1 MKKLTFIILALSIVL
16 TGCGAQ
22 IVTPSSSND
31 TSTDISANASS
42 DNSKPSSARTTAD
55 AINIAWNKD
64 QFKDIYLAGG
74 CFWGIEAYMEKIT
87 GVYDVTSG
95 YANGNTENPTYEDVS
110 HHNTGHA
117 ETVHV
122 IYDSTKVDLSTLLL
136 YYFKVVDPTSLNK
149 QGNDVGTQYR
159 SGIYYTDEADL
170 NVINT
175 IMADEQEKFKK
186 PIVVEV
192 APLDQFF
199 LAEAYHQ
206 DYLTKN
212 PSGYCHIDLS
222 IADKSLIDPANYPK
236 PDDATLKKTLT
247 DIQYKV
253 TQLGDTEHAYSNAYW
268 DSYDPGL
275 YVDVVTGEPLF
286 SSKDK
291 FDSGC
296 GWPSFSKP
304 IVAEVVTYVE
314 DDSYNMIRTEVRS
327 RSGDTH
333 LGHVF
338 DDGPKELGG
347 LRFCINSASIK
358 FIPYEDMDALG
369 YGYLKSYVK

>member
-1 MKKLTFIILALSIVL
+1 MKKLTLIMLTLTFVL
-16 TGCGAQ
+16 TGCGAKT
-22 IVTPSSSND
+22 II
-31 TSTDISANASS
+31 TSSS
-42 DNSKPSSARTTAD
+42 DNLTASGNLTVSSENKMNKMQD
-55 AINIAWNKD
+55 LEWNKD

-74 CFWGIEAYMEKIT
+74 CFWGIEAYMEKII

-95 YANGNTENPTYEDVS
+95 YANGNTENPTYEEVS
-110 HHNTGHA
+110 HKNTGHA

-122 IYDSTKVDLSTLLL
+122 IYDSSKVDLSTLLL
-136 YYFKVVDPTSLNK
+136 YYFKVVDPTSINK

-170 NVINT
+170 SIINT
-175 IMADEQEKFKK
+175 IIAEEQKKFKK

-199 LAEAYHQ
+199 LAEDNHQ
-206 DYLTKN
+206 DYLAKN
-212 PSGYCHIDLS
+212 PNGYCHIDLS

-247 DIQYKV
+247 DVQYKV
-253 TQLGDTEHAYSNAYW
+253 TQLGDTEHAYSNEYW
-268 DSYDPGL
+268 DYFEPGL

-304 IVAEVVTYVE
+304 IIAEVVTYIE
-314 DDSYNMIRTEVRS
+314 DDSYNMVRTEVRS

-358 FIPYEDMDALG
+358 FIPYDDMDALG

>member
-1 MKKLTFIILALSIVL
+1 MAMKKFIFLILTLSLVV
-16 TGCGAQ
+16 TGCGTEA
-22 IVTPSSSND
+22 ITSSSTD
-31 TSTDISANASS
+31 TVSQKSSTDI
-42 DNSKPSSARTTAD
+42 D
-55 AINIAWNKD
+55 WNKD

-95 YANGNTENPTYEDVS
+95 YANGNTENPTYEEVS
-110 HHNTGHA
+110 YKDTGHA

-122 IYDSTKVDLSTLLL
+122 VYDRSKVDLSTLLL

-159 SGIYYTDEADL
+159 SGIYYSNEEDL
-170 NVINT
+170 NVITT
-175 IMADEQEKFKK
+175 IINEEQEKFKK

-199 LAEAYHQ
+199 LAEEYHQ
-206 DYLTKN
+206 DYLAKN
-212 PSGYCHIDLS
+212 PNGYCHIDLS
-222 IADKSLIDPANYPK
+222 IADQSLIDPADYPK

-247 DIQYKV
+247 DVQYRV
-253 TQLGDTEHAYSNAYW
+253 TQLGDTERAYSNDYW
-268 DSYDPGL
+268 DYYEPGL

-291 FDSGC
+291 YDSGC

-304 IVAEVVTYVE
+304 IVAEVVTYFE

-338 DDGPKELGG
+338 DDGPKALGG

-358 FIPYEDMDALG
+358 FISYDEMEAQG